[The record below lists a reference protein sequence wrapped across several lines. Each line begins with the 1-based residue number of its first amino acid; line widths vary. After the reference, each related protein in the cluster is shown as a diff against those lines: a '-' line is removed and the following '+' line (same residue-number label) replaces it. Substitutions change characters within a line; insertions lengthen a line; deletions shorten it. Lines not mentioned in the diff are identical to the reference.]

1 MRVAV
6 LGLSVALVGCP
17 REAPNRPASPA
28 ASSTTTAMPSPPP
41 SASPSAAPS
50 ATAPASSPPV
60 ASASST
66 VAPKAL
72 PRAHLSC
79 DPKRAKKS
87 PPFAQVRDVD
97 WCNATVVPGFAT
109 LHDGSATVHD
119 HLDDDPRLY
128 VYHLGHVA
136 YGDLDG
142 DGVDEAV
149 VVFDEGSAPHVH
161 GRITVFDLKAGQ
173 PRWIDVHGEDGV
185 VETSVVAKQIRLT
198 IRRAKQ
204 LCSAEASLVK
214 GRLVVG
220 KVTCTAP

>member
-6 LGLSVALVGCP
+6 LGLSVVLVGCP
-17 REAPNRPASPA
+17 REAPPRPASPA
-28 ASSTTTAMPSPPP
+28 ASSASVTTVPQPPVPST
-41 SASPSAAPS
+41 SPSAPAAS
-50 ATAPASSPPV
+50 ASSPPV
-60 ASASST
+60 ASASSPV
-66 VAPKAL
+66 VAKKL

-87 PPFAQVRDVD
+87 APFANVRDVD

-109 LHDGSATVHD
+109 LRDGAATVHD

-149 VVFDEGSAPHVH
+149 VVFDEAVATGVR
-161 GRITVFDLKAGQ
+161 GRVTVFDLKAGQ
-173 PRWIDVHGEDGV
+173 PRSLDVHEEDGV
-185 VETSVVAKQIRLT
+185 VETSVVAKEVHLT
-198 IRRAKQ
+198 VRGSKQ
-204 LCSAEASLVK
+204 VCSSRASLVK
-214 GRLVVG
+214 GHLVLG
-220 KVTCTAP
+220 KPACAPL